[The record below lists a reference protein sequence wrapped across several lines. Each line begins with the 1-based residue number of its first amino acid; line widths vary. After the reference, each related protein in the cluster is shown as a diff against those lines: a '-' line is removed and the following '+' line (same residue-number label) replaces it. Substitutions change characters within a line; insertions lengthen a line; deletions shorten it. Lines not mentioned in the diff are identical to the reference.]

1 MNIFIKTLENKYMI
15 TVNAEETVL
24 SLKYQIENS
33 LHINVEKQRLI
44 FLGHPMV
51 DETVLDKLGVKE
63 NSIIHLLLCMI

>member
-33 LHINVEKQRLI
+33 LNINVEKQRLI

>member
-33 LHINVEKQRLI
+33 LNIKVEKQRLI